1 MESKDSSQNKN
12 KDENNKLFSNNNIQE
27 LSELKDN
34 LKDSLSNKE
43 QQCTFLNKLKL
54 KLYHALY
61 ENHSYRNNQGLI
73 ADIIKGIEEFILSQT
88 SLDILTPII
97 ETLESL
103 MMLFLFHFDLSI
115 IKLGFSLVKFLIDNL
130 EVSYCN
136 DLIEYFLKI
145 IHLLN
150 IKKRINNENTAFIS
164 SSIIYN
170 ISLGIYI
177 ILANAQILK
186 ENKKSFIDFV
196 KKNISDV
203 NLLYLILL
211 PFANNQMKSDKI
223 FGNDEIKYIY
233 EKLGD
238 NLNTTYTDL
247 SNNFQRKKNDISY
260 IKEKLNKIG
269 MLCRILN
276 CVTFEGHRTYII
288 DKLIKNMIPL
298 RQRILETFDELKEL
312 KNTELKFP
320 VETLEN
326 IFSYFITLGSF
337 SFENIVKL
345 ISFLN
350 RMYND
355 YSYEYF
361 SVVENLIQELYKIY
375 TNIENKEDITIKKIA
390 FLITQIIEIALQK
403 NKERNDNKFKF
414 DIYELYHINKTY
426 QILLKIVPNLT
437 IIQNKFPNIYELFI
451 ENKDKNIL
459 EEIQKGY
466 NNKNF
471 NYLSQLY
478 LKCISE
484 GNDANN
490 MINKQ
495 SFIDCFNKF
504 IDFKNSI
511 KVPLAIK
518 NENESDKNIEKEK
531 KEIISKQ
538 NISQEEFKNFFLK
551 ISMEMFNEI
560 CKLE

>member
-1 MESKDSSQNKN
+1 MESKNSSQNKN
-12 KDENNKLFSNNNIQE
+12 NNEENKLFSNDNIQE
-27 LSELKDN
+27 LSKLKDT

-43 QQCTFLNKLKL
+43 QQNSFLKKLKL
-54 KLYHALY
+54 KFYHVLY
-61 ENHSYRNNQGLI
+61 ENHSYKNNHELI
-73 ADIIKGIEEFILSQT
+73 SDIIKGIEEFILSQT
-88 SLDILTPII
+88 SFDILTPII

-145 IHLLN
+145 IQLVN

-177 ILANAQILK
+177 ILANTQILK
-186 ENKKSFIDFV
+186 ENKKSFFDFV

-203 NLLYLILL
+203 NLLYLIFL

-223 FGNDEIKYIY
+223 FGNDEIKFIY

-260 IKEKLNKIG
+260 IKEKFNKIG
-269 MLCRILN
+269 ILCRILN
-276 CVTFEGHRTYII
+276 CVTFNGHRTYII

-298 RQRILETFDELKEL
+298 RQKILETFDELKEI
-312 KNTELKFP
+312 KNSELKFP
-320 VETLEN
+320 FETLEN

-355 YSYEYF
+355 YSCEYF
-361 SVVENLIQELYKIY
+361 SVVEYLIHELYQIY
-375 TNIENKEDITIKKIA
+375 TGIENKEDITIKKIA

-459 EEIQKGY
+459 EVTQKGY
-466 NNKNF
+466 NDKNF

-478 LKCISE
+478 LNCISE
-484 GNDANN
+484 GNEANN

-511 KVPLAIK
+511 RVPLSIK
-518 NENESDKNIEKEK
+518 NENELDKNIEKEK
-531 KEIISKQ
+531 KEMISKQ

-551 ISMEMFNEI
+551 SSMDMFNEI

>member
-1 MESKDSSQNKN
+1 MESNKASQNKN
-12 KDENNKLFSNNNIQE
+12 NDEIDQLFSNDNTQE
-27 LSELKDN
+27 LSELKDK

-43 QQCTFLNKLKL
+43 QQNSFLSKLKL
-54 KLYHALY
+54 KFYHVLY
-61 ENHSYRNNQGLI
+61 ENHSYRNNQDLI
-73 ADIIKGIEEFILSQT
+73 SDIIKVIEEFILSQT
-88 SLDILTPII
+88 SVDILTPII
-97 ETLESL
+97 ETLESA

-130 EVSYCN
+130 EMTYCN
-136 DLIEYFLKI
+136 ELLEYFLKI
-145 IHLLN
+145 IQLLN

-177 ILANAQILK
+177 ILANTQILK

-203 NLLYLILL
+203 NLLYLIFL
-211 PFANNQMKSDKI
+211 PFANNQMKSNKI
-223 FGNDEIKYIY
+223 FGNDEVKYIY
-233 EKLGD
+233 EKIGD
-238 NLNTTYTDL
+238 NLSTTYSDL

-260 IKEKLNKIG
+260 IKEKMNKIG

-276 CVTFEGHRTYII
+276 CVTFDGHHTYMV

-298 RQRILETFDELKEL
+298 RQRILETLDEFKEL

-320 VETLEN
+320 SETIEN
-326 IFSYFITLGSF
+326 IFTYFIALGSF

-345 ISFLN
+345 IGFLN
-350 RMYND
+350 RIYND
-355 YSYEYF
+355 YSCEYF
-361 SVVENLIQELYKIY
+361 SIVEYLIQELYQIY
-375 TNIENKEDITIKKIA
+375 TSIENQEDITIKKIA

-403 NKERNDNKFKF
+403 NKERNDNKFNL

-426 QILLKIVPNLT
+426 KILLKIVPNLT
-437 IIQNKFPNIYELFI
+437 IPQNKYPNIFELFI
-451 ENKDKNIL
+451 ENKVQNML
-459 EEIQKGY
+459 EESQKGY
-466 NNKNF
+466 NDKNF
-471 NYLSQLY
+471 KYLSQLY

-484 GNDANN
+484 GNEANN

-511 KVPLAIK
+511 KIPLAIK
-518 NENESDKNIEKEK
+518 NENELDKNIENEK
-531 KEIISKQ
+531 KEMINKQ

-551 ISMEMFNEI
+551 SSMDMFNEI
-560 CKLE
+560 CKFE

>member
-1 MESKDSSQNKN
+1 MESNKASQNK
-12 KDENNKLFSNNNIQE
+12 KDDEIDKLFSNDNTQE
-27 LSELKDN
+27 LSELKGK

-43 QQCTFLNKLKL
+43 QQTSFLNKLKL
-54 KLYHALY
+54 KFYHVLY
-61 ENHSYRNNQGLI
+61 ENHSYRKNQDLI
-73 ADIIKGIEEFILSQT
+73 RDIIKGIEEFILSQT
-88 SLDILTPII
+88 SIDILTPII
-97 ETLESL
+97 ETIESV

-130 EVSYCN
+130 EMTYC
-136 DLIEYFLKI
+136 DELLEYFLKI
-145 IHLLN
+145 IHILN

-177 ILANAQILK
+177 ILANTQILK

-196 KKNISDV
+196 KKNITDV
-203 NLLYLILL
+203 NLLYLIFL
-211 PFANNQMKSDKI
+211 PFANNQMKSNKI

-233 EKLGD
+233 EKIGD
-238 NLNTTYTDL
+238 NLNTTYSDL

-260 IKEKLNKIG
+260 IKEKMNKIG

-276 CVTFEGHRTYII
+276 CVTFDGHRTYVV

-298 RQRILETFDELKEL
+298 RQRILETLDELKEL

-320 VETLEN
+320 SETIEN
-326 IFSYFITLGSF
+326 IFTYFIALGSF

-345 ISFLN
+345 IGFLN

-355 YSYEYF
+355 YSCEYF
-361 SVVENLIQELYKIY
+361 SIVEYLIQELYQIY
-375 TNIENKEDITIKKIA
+375 SSIENQEDITIKKIA

-403 NKERNDNKFKF
+403 NKERNDNKFNL

-426 QILLKIVPNLT
+426 KILLKIVPNLT
-437 IIQNKFPNIYELFI
+437 IPQNKYPNIFELFI
-451 ENKDKNIL
+451 ENKDKNML
-459 EEIQKGY
+459 EGTQKGY
-466 NNKNF
+466 NDKNF

-484 GNDANN
+484 GNEANN

-511 KVPLAIK
+511 KLPLAIK
-518 NENESDKNIEKEK
+518 NENDVDKNLENEK
-531 KEIISKQ
+531 KEMINKQ

-551 ISMEMFNEI
+551 SSMDMFNEI
-560 CKLE
+560 CKFE

>member
-1 MESKDSSQNKN
+1 MESKSSSQNKD

-54 KLYHALY
+54 KLYHSLY

-130 EVSYCN
+130 ELSYCN

-145 IHLLN
+145 IQLLN

-186 ENKKSFIDFV
+186 ENKKSFVDFV

-269 MLCRILN
+269 ILCRILN

-466 NNKNF
+466 NDKNF

-511 KVPLAIK
+511 RVPLSIK

-551 ISMEMFNEI
+551 SSMEMFNEI

>member
-1 MESKDSSQNKN
+1 MESKSSSQNKN

-34 LKDSLSNKE
+34 LKDSLSNKD
-43 QQCTFLNKLKL
+43 QQSSYLKKLKL
-54 KLYHALY
+54 KLYHVLY

-145 IHLLN
+145 IQLLN

-203 NLLYLILL
+203 NLLYLIFL

-269 MLCRILN
+269 ILCRILN

-298 RQRILETFDELKEL
+298 RQKILETFDELKEL

-451 ENKDKNIL
+451 QNKDKNIL
-459 EEIQKGY
+459 EGIQKGY
-466 NNKNF
+466 NDKNF

-511 KVPLAIK
+511 RVPLSIK

>member
-1 MESKDSSQNKN
+1 MESKNSSQNKN
-12 KDENNKLFSNNNIQE
+12 NEENNKLFSNDNIQE
-27 LSELKDN
+27 LTEIKNN
-34 LKDSLSNKE
+34 LKESLSDIE

-54 KLYHALY
+54 KFYHILY
-61 ENHSYRNNQGLI
+61 ENHSYKKNHELI
-73 ADIIKGIEEFILSQT
+73 TDIIKGIEEFILSQT
-88 SLDILTPII
+88 SLDILAPII

-103 MMLFLFHFDLSI
+103 MMLFLFHFDLII
-115 IKLGFSLVKFLIDNL
+115 IKLGFCLVKFLIDNL
-130 EVSYCN
+130 ESSYCN

-145 IHLLN
+145 IQLLN

-177 ILANAQILK
+177 ILANTQILK

-203 NLLYLILL
+203 NLLYLIFL

-233 EKLGD
+233 EKIGD
-238 NLNTTYTDL
+238 SLNATYTDL
-247 SNNFQRKKNDISY
+247 SNNYQRKKNDISY
-260 IKEKLNKIG
+260 IKEKMNKIG

-276 CVTFEGHRTYII
+276 CVTFDGHRTYII

-298 RQRILETFDELKEL
+298 RQKILETFDELKEL

-355 YSYEYF
+355 YSCDYF
-361 SVVENLIQELYKIY
+361 SVVECLIQELYQIY
-375 TNIENKEDITIKKIA
+375 TSKENKEDITIKKIA

-403 NKERNDNKFKF
+403 NKERNDNKLNF
-414 DIYELYHINKTY
+414 DIYELYHVNKTY
-426 QILLKIVPNLT
+426 KILLKIVPNLT

-478 LKCISE
+478 LNCISE
-484 GNDANN
+484 GNEANN

-511 KVPLAIK
+511 RIPLSIK
-518 NENESDKNIEKEK
+518 NENELDKNIEKEK
-531 KEIISKQ
+531 KEMVSKQ

-551 ISMEMFNEI
+551 SSMDMFNEI

>member
-1 MESKDSSQNKN
+1 MESNKASQNKN
-12 KDENNKLFSNNNIQE
+12 NDEIDKLFSNDNTQE
-27 LSELKDN
+27 LSELKDK

-43 QQCTFLNKLKL
+43 QQSSFLSKLKL
-54 KLYHALY
+54 KFYHVLY
-61 ENHSYRNNQGLI
+61 ENHSYRNNQDLI
-73 ADIIKGIEEFILSQT
+73 SDIIKGIEEFILSQI
-88 SLDILTPII
+88 SIDILTPII
-97 ETLESL
+97 ETLESA

-130 EVSYCN
+130 EMTYCN
-136 DLIEYFLKI
+136 ELLEYFLKI
-145 IHLLN
+145 IQLLN
-150 IKKRINNENTAFIS
+150 IKKRINNENAAFIS

-177 ILANAQILK
+177 ILANTQILK

-203 NLLYLILL
+203 NLLYLIFL
-211 PFANNQMKSDKI
+211 PFANNQMKSNKI
-223 FGNDEIKYIY
+223 FGNDEVKYIY
-233 EKLGD
+233 EKIGD
-238 NLNTTYTDL
+238 NLNTSYSDL

-260 IKEKLNKIG
+260 IKEKMNKIG

-276 CVTFEGHRTYII
+276 CVTFDGHRTYMV

-298 RQRILETFDELKEL
+298 RQRILETLDEFKEL

-320 VETLEN
+320 SETIEN
-326 IFSYFITLGSF
+326 IFTYFINLGSF

-345 ISFLN
+345 IGFLN

-355 YSYEYF
+355 YSCEYF
-361 SVVENLIQELYKIY
+361 SIVEYLIQELYQIY
-375 TNIENKEDITIKKIA
+375 TGIENQEDITIKKIA

-403 NKERNDNKFKF
+403 NKERNDNKFNL

-426 QILLKIVPNLT
+426 KILLKIFPNLT
-437 IIQNKFPNIYELFI
+437 IPQNKYPNIFELFI
-451 ENKDKNIL
+451 ENKDKNML
-459 EEIQKGY
+459 EESKGY
-466 NNKNF
+466 NDKNF
-471 NYLSQLY
+471 KYLSQLY

-484 GNDANN
+484 GNEANN

-504 IDFKNSI
+504 IEFKNSI
-511 KVPLAIK
+511 KIPLAIK
-518 NENESDKNIEKEK
+518 NENELDKNIENEK
-531 KEIISKQ
+531 KEMINKQ

-551 ISMEMFNEI
+551 SSMDMFNEI
-560 CKLE
+560 CKFE

>member
-1 MESKDSSQNKN
+1 MESNKASQNKN
-12 KDENNKLFSNNNIQE
+12 NDEIDKLFSNDNTQE
-27 LSELKDN
+27 LSELKDK

-43 QQCTFLNKLKL
+43 QQNSFLSKLKL
-54 KLYHALY
+54 KFYHVLY
-61 ENHSYRNNQGLI
+61 ENHSYRNNQDLI
-73 ADIIKGIEEFILSQT
+73 SDIIKGIEEFILSQT
-88 SLDILTPII
+88 SIDILTPII
-97 ETLESL
+97 ETLESA

-130 EVSYCN
+130 EMTYCN
-136 DLIEYFLKI
+136 ELLEYFLKI
-145 IHLLN
+145 IQLLN
-150 IKKRINNENTAFIS
+150 IKKRINNENAAFIS

-177 ILANAQILK
+177 ILANTQILK

-203 NLLYLILL
+203 NLLYLIFL
-211 PFANNQMKSDKI
+211 PFANNQMKSNKI
-223 FGNDEIKYIY
+223 FGNDEVKYIY
-233 EKLGD
+233 EKIGD
-238 NLNTTYTDL
+238 NLNTTYSDL

-260 IKEKLNKIG
+260 IKEKMNKIG

-276 CVTFEGHRTYII
+276 CVTFDGHRTYMV

-298 RQRILETFDELKEL
+298 RQRILETLDEFKEL

-320 VETLEN
+320 SETIEN
-326 IFSYFITLGSF
+326 IFTYFIALGSF

-345 ISFLN
+345 IGFLN

-355 YSYEYF
+355 YSCEYF
-361 SVVENLIQELYKIY
+361 SIVEYLIQELYQIY
-375 TNIENKEDITIKKIA
+375 TSIENKEDITIKKIA

-403 NKERNDNKFKF
+403 NKERNDNKFNL

-426 QILLKIVPNLT
+426 KILLKIVPNLT
-437 IIQNKFPNIYELFI
+437 IPQNKYPNIFELFI
-451 ENKDKNIL
+451 ENKDKNML
-459 EEIQKGY
+459 EESQKGY
-466 NNKNF
+466 NDKNF
-471 NYLSQLY
+471 KYLSQLY

-484 GNDANN
+484 GNEANN

-504 IDFKNSI
+504 IEFKNSI
-511 KVPLAIK
+511 KIPLAIK
-518 NENESDKNIEKEK
+518 NENELDKNIENEK
-531 KEIISKQ
+531 KEMINKQ

-551 ISMEMFNEI
+551 SSMDMFNEI
-560 CKLE
+560 CKFE